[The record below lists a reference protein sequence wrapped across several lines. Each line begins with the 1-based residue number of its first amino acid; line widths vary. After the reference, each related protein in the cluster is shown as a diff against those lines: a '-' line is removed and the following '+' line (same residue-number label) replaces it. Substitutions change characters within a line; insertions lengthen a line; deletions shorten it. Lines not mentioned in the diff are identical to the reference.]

1 MRALWG
7 NSYIRIT
14 ALFLLSAG
22 ITAGICKL
30 DSTRQVSNQTTL
42 ALRWARQIATQ
53 GESLTLTAG
62 EKGEADPLTWTA
74 RLLSQ
79 GTDSRILFVSKF
91 HDERFEQMSRDE
103 VEHYSLDSQS
113 GVFDYTKILYPQDG
127 MGLRV
132 QLYTARV
139 GIFGAKT
146 RLGQDFTVAVIF
158 WFTFG
163 FLSLVNLV
171 IMGRVDGFDGVEGS
185 NTTKGLNG
193 TKGPK
198 TRKSS
203 KSPNAPTEPDASPLK
218 ALVLEWITHAK
229 QALIE
234 LSIHIREMTRSAQK
248 ISSSAV
254 EARQYLAT
262 VREKLHAHLT
272 LLHGMKKKQDLA
284 DLAGMAEKVF
294 RRADPETQLLIKRLL
309 ETSIKGAELAANL
322 ELQLEGIVIDCDQAF
337 HALKDVG
344 DQAQAMGTE
353 IKQTTQGI
361 LSQSQM
367 MSELKSRG
375 A

>member
-1 MRALWG
+1 MRALWS
-7 NSYIRIT
+7 NSYIRIV
-14 ALFLLSAG
+14 ALLLLSAG
-22 ITAGICKL
+22 VTACICKL
-30 DSTRQVSNQTTL
+30 DSTRQVSNQTAL

-53 GESLTLTAG
+53 GESLTLTAS

-132 QLYTARV
+132 QLYTARI

-146 RLGQDFTVAVIF
+146 RLGQDCTVAVIF

-163 FLSLVNLV
+163 FFGLVSLV
-171 IMGRVDGFDGVEGS
+171 IMSRSG
-185 NTTKGLNG
+185 TTKGLNG
-193 TKGPK
+193 AKSIEERKG
-198 TRKSS
+198 S
-203 KSPNAPTEPDASPLK
+203 KGTATPVEPDTNPLK

-309 ETSIKGAELAANL
+309 ETSIKGAELTANL

-367 MSELKSRG
+367 MSELKRRG

>member
-1 MRALWG
+1 MRAPWG
-7 NSYIRIT
+7 NSNIRIA

-22 ITAGICKL
+22 ITTGICKL

-53 GESLTLTAG
+53 GESLTLTAT
-62 EKGEADPLTWTA
+62 EKGEVDPLTWTA

-91 HDERFEQMSRDE
+91 HDERFEQMSPDE

-132 QLYTARV
+132 QLYTARL

-146 RLGQDFTVAVIF
+146 RLGQDFSVAVIF

-163 FLSLVNLV
+163 FLGLVNV
-171 IMGRVDGFDGVEGS
+171 V
-185 NTTKGLNG
+185 T
-193 TKGPK
+193 
-198 TRKSS
+198 S
-203 KSPNAPTEPDASPLK
+203 KSRTASKEPDANPLK
-218 ALVLEWITHAK
+218 ALVLEWITQAK
-229 QALIE
+229 GALIE
-234 LSIHIREMTRSAQK
+234 LSVHIREMTRSAQK

-262 VREKLHAHLT
+262 GREKLHDHLT

-309 ETSIKGAELAANL
+309 ETSIKSAELTTNL

-337 HALKDVG
+337 HALKNVG
-344 DQAQAMGTE
+344 DLAQAMGTE

-367 MSELKSRG
+367 MSELKNRG

>member
-1 MRALWG
+1 MRALWS
-7 NSYIRIT
+7 NSTIRIT
-14 ALFLLSAG
+14 ALFLLSVG
-22 ITAGICKL
+22 ITASICKL

-53 GESLTLTAG
+53 GETLTLTAN

-91 HDERFEQMSRDE
+91 HDDRFEQMSRDE

-132 QLYTARV
+132 QLYTARI

-163 FLSLVNLV
+163 FFGLVNFV
-171 IMGRVDGFDGVEGS
+171 IMTRFGGINGVDGLKKRKGGKGVA
-185 NTTKGLNG
+185 T
-193 TKGPK
+193 
-198 TRKSS
+198 
-203 KSPNAPTEPDASPLK
+203 PTESDASPLK
-218 ALVLEWITHAK
+218 ALVLEWITQAK

-234 LSIHIREMTRSAQK
+234 LSIHIREMTRAAQK
-248 ISSSAV
+248 ISSSSV

-309 ETSIKGAELAANL
+309 ETSIKSAELTANL

-337 HALKDVG
+337 HSLKDVG

-367 MSELKSRG
+367 MSELKRRG